1 VVQKSV
7 ALRSAASRSVGPRTA
22 LAVVFLCMGAA
33 GCATSPYRFPSPQ
46 PQPSPAPSAPAPQP
60 SEPQPSEPQPN
71 AASVALLERSRGERD
86 EGRYAAAAAS
96 LERALRIDP
105 NNPLLW
111 IELAEVKAADG
122 DRGQAQEMARKALT
136 LAGNDRSIAERARR
150 LL

>member
-1 VVQKSV
+1 MKRPAMRMPATTMSAIGSRV
-7 ALRSAASRSVGPRTA
+7 AVAVLFAA
-22 LAVVFLCMGAA
+22 AA

-46 PQPSPAPSAPAPQP
+46 PSSSPSSRAPAEAAPAPP
-60 SEPQPSEPQPN
+60 PQN
-71 AASVALLERSRGERD
+71 TASVALLERSRDERD
-86 EGRYAAAAAS
+86 AGRYAEATAS

-122 DRGQAQEMARKALT
+122 DRDQAQQMARKAMT
-136 LAGNDRSIAERARR
+136 LAGNDGSIAARARR

>member
-1 VVQKSV
+1 VVQKSA
-7 ALRSAASRSVGPRTA
+7 ALRSGLAIA
-22 LAVVFLCMGAA
+22 LLCFGAV

-46 PQPSPAPSAPAPQP
+46 PQPQPSTRAPAE
-60 SEPQPSEPQPN
+60 SEPEAPEPQRN
-71 AASVALLERSRGERD
+71 AASVALLERSRDERD
-86 EGRYAAAAAS
+86 AGRYAAAVAS

-105 NNPLLW
+105 NNALLW

-136 LAGNDRSIAERARR
+136 LAGNDRSISERARR